1 MKQERPVKGILLEL
15 ISNSRSVKVNRLVH
29 YTTPLNRLRNR
40 LGLSVTEMALRLGI
54 GRKSLMRY
62 ISGDRTTPK
71 YVYVLI
77 ANGALNNRTD
87 IDKIKTNLESNQQLF
102 E

>member
-1 MKQERPVKGILLEL
+1 MKQEGEVKKVLLDL
-15 ISNSRSVKVNRLVH
+15 ISNSPTRKVNRLVV

-40 LGLSVTEMALRLGI
+40 LGLSITEMALRLGI

-77 ANGALNNRTD
+77 ANGALNNRTNV
-87 IDKIKTNLESNQQLF
+87 DKIKSNLESNQQLF

>member
-1 MKQERPVKGILLEL
+1 
-15 ISNSRSVKVNRLVH
+15 
-29 YTTPLNRLRNR
+29 
-40 LGLSVTEMALRLGI
+40 
-54 GRKSLMRY
+54 MRY

-87 IDKIKTNLESNQQLF
+87 VDKIKTNLESNQQLF